1 MVQSQR
7 YDDRVDLDVE
17 LSFYQTLA
25 LLGRS
30 VFLLSQVKLLF
41 FWKLI
46 FSSVAILPPLAV
58 PWLLKIVVDQVILQA
73 PIEGTV
79 ARWPPFMIPLIRYVE
94 GLSPIDVM
102 ASVTAVYLFM
112 LIFFGMRAAGQI
124 ADLPRGYDAATQSE
138 QALSYGESSTGG
150 LWGLMEVLLSVK
162 LTQKL
167 ANGLRTELMGR
178 LTRLNMTTLDEQRIG
193 DSVYRVMYDAPMLP
207 EICFKLAISP
217 VMILIGA
224 VLSVLMIGYSY
235 GEVLP
240 EIVWIA
246 SALLPVTLVMT
257 LPLSALARRL
267 NQISRA
273 AGATTTNA
281 MEQSIDNIAAVQA
294 LNVAQ
299 SESKAFE
306 EKSAESF
313 RRHRFAAV
321 IDLAVYAISYTS
333 IFIGVGFAF
342 YIMTERVVEGT
353 VSPGD
358 YAVLLALFFT
368 LGFAARDLGLYWIE
382 LQKNVSAIRRV
393 FFFIDFTS
401 EADRGGDSLRSLN
414 KDIVLESVNFS
425 YSEDVPVL
433 KDINLKFGL
442 NEVVAIVGPTGA
454 GKSTLAYVLPGYIRP
469 NTGTIKF
476 DNQDVSNVPVNQIRE
491 KVTYVFQEHMLF
503 SESIRSNLLLAKP
516 DATEEDLLSACKMAG
531 ATDFLEDLP
540 QGLDTNVGKS
550 GDTLSVGQKQRLSI
564 ARGILRDTPVLILDE
579 PTAALDPKTENM
591 LVSGLRQFARNRLV
605 IVIAHRLSTIKEA
618 DRIIFLDDG
627 KVLDIGDHDTLMK
640 NEQGQYRRFVE
651 LQMN

>member
-1 MVQSQR
+1 
-7 YDDRVDLDVE
+7 
-17 LSFYQTLA
+17 
-25 LLGRS
+25 
-30 VFLLSQVKLLF
+30 
-41 FWKLI
+41 
-46 FSSVAILPPLAV
+46 
-58 PWLLKIVVDQVILQA
+58 
-73 PIEGTV
+73 
-79 ARWPPFMIPLIRYVE
+79 
-94 GLSPIDVM
+94 
-102 ASVTAVYLFM
+102 
-112 LIFFGMRAAGQI
+112 
-124 ADLPRGYDAATQSE
+124 
-138 QALSYGESSTGG
+138 
-150 LWGLMEVLLSVK
+150 
-162 LTQKL
+162 
-167 ANGLRTELMGR
+167 MGR

-368 LGFAARDLGLYWIE
+368 LGFAARDLGLYWIQ

-442 NEVVAIVGPTGA
+442 NELVAIVGPTGA

-627 KVLDIGDHDTLMK
+627 KVLDIGNHDTLMK

-651 LQMN
+651 FQTN

>member
-1 MVQSQR
+1 M
-7 YDDRVDLDVE
+7 
-17 LSFYQTLA
+17 
-25 LLGRS
+25 
-30 VFLLSQVKLLF
+30 
-41 FWKLI
+41 
-46 FSSVAILPPLAV
+46 
-58 PWLLKIVVDQVILQA
+58 
-73 PIEGTV
+73 
-79 ARWPPFMIPLIRYVE
+79 
-94 GLSPIDVM
+94 
-102 ASVTAVYLFM
+102 
-112 LIFFGMRAAGQI
+112 
-124 ADLPRGYDAATQSE
+124 
-138 QALSYGESSTGG
+138 
-150 LWGLMEVLLSVK
+150 
-162 LTQKL
+162 
-167 ANGLRTELMGR
+167 
-178 LTRLNMTTLDEQRIG
+178 
-193 DSVYRVMYDAPMLP
+193 
-207 EICFKLAISP
+207 
-217 VMILIGA
+217 
-224 VLSVLMIGYSY
+224 
-235 GEVLP
+235 
-240 EIVWIA
+240 
-246 SALLPVTLVMT
+246 
-257 LPLSALARRL
+257 
-267 NQISRA
+267 
-273 AGATTTNA
+273 
-281 MEQSIDNIAAVQA
+281 
-294 LNVAQ
+294 
-299 SESKAFE
+299 
-306 EKSAESF
+306 
-313 RRHRFAAV
+313 
-321 IDLAVYAISYTS
+321 AVYAISYTS

-368 LGFAARDLGLYWIE
+368 LGFAARDLGLYWIQ

-491 KVTYVFQEHMLF
+491 KITYVFQEHMLF

-651 LQMN
+651 LQTN